1 MKIEIK
7 GMLGTDPSP
16 SVTTD
21 AKLQTGKKDQPL
33 ESYLQDEDLCV
44 ANEET
49 TATGCSSQFQS
60 RR

>member
-7 GMLGTDPSP
+7 GLLGIDPSP
-16 SVTTD
+16 GVTTD
-21 AKLQTGKKDQPL
+21 AKLQTGMKENSN
-33 ESYLQDEDLCV
+33 ESYYQDEDLCV

-60 RR
+60 RL